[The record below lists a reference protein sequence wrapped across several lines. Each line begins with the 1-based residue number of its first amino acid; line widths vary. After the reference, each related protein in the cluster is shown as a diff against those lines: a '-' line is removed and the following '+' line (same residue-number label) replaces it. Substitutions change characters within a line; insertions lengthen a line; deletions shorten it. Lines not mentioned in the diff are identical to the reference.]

1 MPIDK
6 PTHLNAL
13 LSKIDT
19 LCREDLR
26 TLNQYI
32 VERCKE
38 LDNVSRAKAMDQF
51 KPGDLV
57 SFSDKKGNQR
67 QAIVLRINKKTV
79 SLSTLAEEERW
90 NVSPEM
96 LTPASPRTDVAE
108 DDISILP
115 IHTNVQPQST
125 APDIGKTREWVGG
138 TIIVPGFV
146 TGEPGENY
154 QPTMPVWLNEIGQVI
169 GMEMLSPG
177 DPPFDPV
184 ASLKQAIANPMTGPA
199 GAPSHLRVND
209 ETIATKLQEAFP
221 SIQVSVGET
230 DELEELASTI
240 VDDMCAS
247 NEPQAYS
254 EIGDDN
260 VAIESFFDSAAA
272 LYKCKPWEIVPHD
285 QSLIGVTID
294 SFGVTDGAISVI
306 GQMNESFGI
315 VLFDSL
321 IEHEQYAL
329 MSDAMER
336 GELPNIPPHRSLNFD
351 NANEIHST
359 LRKDIARHQWTVAHS
374 NAYPCLMAPTVGNM
388 LRALT
393 ENDVELFDVI
403 AQALRMALSQPAFVQ
418 ALRGEGAQVVDY
430 QILTKSRPT
439 IITLHAPYP
448 YERVL
453 KAAGA
458 IDDLISRLLILDRA
472 SDGEPDWDEHA
483 ALTSSLVKNYETSPE
498 RPTNETTFGAA
509 SLIMEFAFNYC
520 GCTIATMTPLE
531 LEEIVFSIIPRK
543 VMIQP
548 SDAAD
553 VIADSRAF
561 LGFLQRAYG
570 LQNASE
576 CLKVL
581 DDTAIERLANALDD
595 SSLFGMGKSLFSE
608 QDPFSLFEPPPLAAI
623 TPSATKPKPASKKS
637 RKKKRAAT
645 RKARKKNR

>member
-6 PTHLNAL
+6 TTHLDAL
-13 LSKIDT
+13 LSKIDA

-32 VERCKE
+32 VERCKQ
-38 LDNVSRAKAMDQF
+38 LDNVSRAKAMAQF
-51 KPGDLV
+51 NPGDFV
-57 SFSDKKGNQR
+57 SFSDKQGNQR

-79 SLSTLAEEERW
+79 SLSTLDEDERW
-90 NVSPEM
+90 NVSPEI
-96 LTPASPRTDVAE
+96 LSPVSPSSDVVE
-108 DDISILP
+108 DDISTLP
-115 IHTNVQPQST
+115 AQANVQPQSKT
-125 APDIGKTREWVGG
+125 PDIGQTQEWVGG
-138 TIIVPGFV
+138 TVMAPGFV
-146 TGEPGENY
+146 TGESGEHY

-169 GMEMLSPG
+169 GMELLSPG

-209 ETIATKLQEAFP
+209 KNIAAKLKESFP
-221 SIQVSVGET
+221 SIQVSVGPT
-230 DELEELASTI
+230 TELDELASTMA
-240 VDDMCAS
+240 DDLFVGD
-247 NEPQAYS
+247 EPQAYS
-254 EIGDDN
+254 DIGDDN
-260 VAIESFFDSAAA
+260 IAIESFFNSAAA
-272 LYKCKPWEIVPHD
+272 LYQCKPWDTVPHD

-294 SFGVTDGAISVI
+294 SFGVTDGAICVI
-306 GQMNESFGI
+306 GQMNDSFGF

-321 IEHEQYAL
+321 NEHEQYAL
-329 MSDAMER
+329 MSDAFER
-336 GELPNIPPHRSLNFD
+336 GEQPNIPPHRSLSFD
-351 NANEIHST
+351 NANDIHPT
-359 LRKDIARHQWTVAHS
+359 LRKDIARHQWTVAHA
-374 NAYPCLMAPTVGNM
+374 NAYPCLMAPTDGNT

-393 ENDVELFDVI
+393 EADVELFDVI
-403 AQALRMALSQPAFVQ
+403 AQGLRTALGQPAFVQ
-418 ALRGEGAQVVDY
+418 ALSGKGEHTVDY

-439 IITLHAPYP
+439 IITLQAPYP

-472 SDGEPDWDEHA
+472 SDGEPDWDEHS
-483 ALTSSLVKNYETSPE
+483 ALTSALIKNYDASPE
-498 RPTNETTFGAA
+498 SPSHDITCGAA

-520 GCTIATMTPLE
+520 GCTIATMTPSDLQ
-531 LEEIVFSIIPRK
+531 EIVFSIIPRK

-570 LQNASE
+570 LQQASE
-576 CLKVL
+576 CLKML
-581 DDTAIERLANALDD
+581 DDTAIERLANALGDT
-595 SSLFGMGKSLFSE
+595 SLFGMGKSLFSE
-608 QDPFSLFEPPPLAAI
+608 QDPFPLFEPPPLAAI